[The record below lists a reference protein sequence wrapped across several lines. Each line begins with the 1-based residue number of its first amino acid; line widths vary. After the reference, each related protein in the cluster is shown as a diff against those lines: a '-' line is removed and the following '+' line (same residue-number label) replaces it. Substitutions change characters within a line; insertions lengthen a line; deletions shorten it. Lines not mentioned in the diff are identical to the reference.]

1 MGFRIYK
8 GSAGKTRVRVV
19 SAGISM
25 EEDGLDFVLSQAL
38 DIAETEES
46 LNEMNL
52 TQTFNVCKE
61 DSEDVPN
68 FSLLEEFEI
77 GGNIKLENTLRFGPP
92 LSEDDIDTIKQS
104 FESKNTRKNTNWSI
118 TTFQEWRKHRM
129 EITGAFIPDLVEMN
143 EIEMN
148 EWMTRFVL
156 EARRKDG
163 APYPPRSLYQLCVGL
178 LRYNR
183 EKGNDSNFLDEKNL
197 NFMGFRRALSAKMSE
212 LTAQGI
218 GTVKKQAEPVSEKEE
233 KILWEKNVLGNST
246 SKSLLYSVF
255 FYNCKLFGLRGVD
268 EHRNLSIGQF
278 ELHDMNDGERPYI
291 VFRGRSSKTYKG
303 KLNLLMYNPIM
314 QGLIFN
320 KVGGGCKNVF

>member
-104 FESKNTRKNTNWSI
+104 FESKNTRKNTNWSM

-163 APYPPRSLYQLCVGL
+163 APYPPRSLYQLYVGL

-183 EKGNDSNFLDEKNL
+183 EKGNDSNFLDEK
-197 NFMGFRRALSAKMSE
+197 
-212 LTAQGI
+212 
-218 GTVKKQAEPVSEKEE
+218 
-233 KILWEKNVLGNST
+233 
-246 SKSLLYSVF
+246 
-255 FYNCKLFGLRGVD
+255 
-268 EHRNLSIGQF
+268 
-278 ELHDMNDGERPYI
+278 
-291 VFRGRSSKTYKG
+291 
-303 KLNLLMYNPIM
+303 
-314 QGLIFN
+314 
-320 KVGGGCKNVF
+320 

>member
-52 TQTFNVCKE
+52 TQTFDVCKV

-77 GGNIKLENTLRFGPP
+77 GGNIKLENTQRFGPP

-104 FESKNTRKNTNWSI
+104 FESKNTRKNTNWSM

-129 EITGAFIPDLVEMN
+129 EITGAFIPFLIEMN
-143 EIEMN
+143 EINMN

-156 EARRKDG
+156 ETRRKDG
-163 APYPPRSLYQLCVGL
+163 APYPQ
-178 LRYNR
+178 
-183 EKGNDSNFLDEKNL
+183 
-197 NFMGFRRALSAKMSE
+197 GFF
-212 LTAQGI
+212 
-218 GTVKKQAEPVSEKEE
+218 
-233 KILWEKNVLGNST
+233 T
-246 SKSLLYSVF
+246 SFV
-255 FYNCKLFGLRGVD
+255 
-268 EHRNLSIGQF
+268 
-278 ELHDMNDGERPYI
+278 
-291 VFRGRSSKTYKG
+291 
-303 KLNLLMYNPIM
+303 
-314 QGLIFN
+314 
-320 KVGGGCKNVF
+320 